1 MKLDIDLSF
10 PFEEKFYFYFLNR
23 ASVLYISNL
32 LTNSF
37 FSFDLFYSLKKE
49 KKQGHLC
56 INSNLVFLFSN
67 NKNCISVHDL
77 FFNKKKIN
85 DKKQDFIIIENIYD
99 VFSFYNRNK
108 NIIDY
113 FFFKSQGYTDLI
125 IEIENQETEITLNC
139 FLYRFLFFLKK
150 KLPIHSG
157 GFTQTSIQNYII
169 KLITFVKIFYGKKF
183 FFRQSSCSN
192 KKCCWR

>member
-56 INSNLVFLFSN
+56 INSNLVFCLV
-67 NKNCISVHDL
+67 IT
-77 FFNKKKIN
+77 KIALVYM
-85 DKKQDFIIIENIYD
+85 I
-99 VFSFYNRNK
+99 
-108 NIIDY
+108 
-113 FFFKSQGYTDLI
+113 
-125 IEIENQETEITLNC
+125 C
-139 FLYRFLFFLKK
+139 FLIKK
-150 KLPIHSG
+150 RSM
-157 GFTQTSIQNYII
+157 I
-169 KLITFVKIFYGKKF
+169 KNKILL
-183 FFRQSSCSN
+183 
-192 KKCCWR
+192 

>member
-99 VFSFYNRNK
+99 VFFFYNRNK

-150 KLPIHSG
+150 NYRFIVVVLPKHLSKTIS
-157 GFTQTSIQNYII
+157 
-169 KLITFVKIFYGKKF
+169 
-183 FFRQSSCSN
+183 
-192 KKCCWR
+192 

>member
-1 MKLDIDLSF
+1 
-10 PFEEKFYFYFLNR
+10 
-23 ASVLYISNL
+23 
-32 LTNSF
+32 
-37 FSFDLFYSLKKE
+37 
-49 KKQGHLC
+49 
-56 INSNLVFLFSN
+56 LFSN

-150 KLPIHSG
+150 NYRFIVVVLPKHLSKTIS
-157 GFTQTSIQNYII
+157 
-169 KLITFVKIFYGKKF
+169 
-183 FFRQSSCSN
+183 
-192 KKCCWR
+192 